1 MQNYLVSRWI
11 SIVDFLASFYQAT
24 AKKSIRNTKKLH
36 KISEKYI
43 KKVLDKSKENAYNK
57 DNKTKERNKKQGGQS
72 NEDIALHQK

>member
-36 KISEKYI
+36 KMSEKYI
-43 KKVLDKSKENAYNK
+43 E
-57 DNKTKERNKKQGGQS
+57 
-72 NEDIALHQK
+72 

>member
-1 MQNYLVSRWI
+1 M
-11 SIVDFLASFYQAT
+11 
-24 AKKSIRNTKKLH
+24 
-36 KISEKYI
+36 ISERKKKF